1 MVFSRLWRS
10 SDPITLPKEYMDLL
24 NLCLNSTNF
33 QYYSKLYQQLHGTV
47 VRSPV
52 SFAVA
57 EIVMQNIEER
67 AFSTCRQSI
76 PLPLRYV
83 DETPPQDTTKSTHST
98 IIRTKKTLTHNS
110 LSEDMI
116 WMGAYMLSIS
126 NIYVVWGSFTDKISN
141 MDILMFLDQGVLVI
155 ERCHDVA
162 LVNDNLIMLSL
173 QFQVTFW
180 QELSSTSQTQLGR
193 DTATALR

>member
-10 SDPITLPKEYMDLL
+10 SDPITLPTEYMDFL

-98 IIRTKKTLTHNS
+98 ITNEKNTDTQQFIRGHDLNGGLHVKHLEYLCS
-110 LSEDMI
+110 MRFFY
-116 WMGAYMLSIS
+116 GQ
-126 NIYVVWGSFTDKISN
+126 NIEHGYINVFGSGCFGHRKVS
-141 MDILMFLDQGVLVI
+141 
-155 ERCHDVA
+155 
-162 LVNDNLIMLSL
+162 
-173 QFQVTFW
+173 
-180 QELSSTSQTQLGR
+180 
-193 DTATALR
+193 